1 MDGAQYPTD
10 EAVDELAHNP
20 EVVAEQVLFVAE
32 NFPERVREFIFDAA
46 VAVSQE
52 QCHHTHAAAGLPEG
66 LSVAQRRQAAADHG
80 GLCGVF
86 HAATIAGVET
96 QKVADRGDLTHNRF
110 RNQVSRETANVSYCY
125 SCTVRI
131 WDVAIDCESTPCVCR
146 EHPMLTVVAHHR
158 LHVLICWLCSVRLR
172 CKFGQKPSCKA

>member
-10 EAVDELAHNP
+10 VAVDELAHNP
-20 EVVAEQVLFVAE
+20 EAVAEQVLFVAE

-46 VAVSQE
+46 VAVGQE
-52 QCHHTHAAAGLPEG
+52 QCHHTHASAGLPEG

-110 RNQVSRETANVSYCY
+110 RNQVSRETANVSL
-125 SCTVRI
+125 
-131 WDVAIDCESTPCVCR
+131 WDVALDCESTPCVCR
-146 EHPMLTVVAHHR
+146 EQPMLTVVVPHR
-158 LHVLICWLCSVRLR
+158 LHVLIC
-172 CKFGQKPSCKA
+172 